1 MQLKETFILIGVWR
15 PKMSY
20 FGLQTRE
27 KKTGRRGKRKEKKRK
42 KEKQSQG
49 MEFLYGLSDFWYGY
63 MTFVWILVR
72 FCPKIY

>member
-27 KKTGRRGKRKEKKRK
+27 KNGKKRK
-42 KEKQSQG
+42 KEGEEEEEGEAKSR
-49 MEFLYGLSDFWYGY
+49 YGI
-63 MTFVWILVR
+63 FVWIHD
-72 FCPKIY
+72 FCMDFGMLFVYKLLGYDC